1 MDFNTMSCLVFAYR
15 SYLPRMAFAHIIL
28 FLARNAGAPDEVSQ
42 FDADLKKIGSQT
54 PGVFPNFRKT

>member
-1 MDFNTMSCLVFAYR
+1 
-15 SYLPRMAFAHIIL
+15 MAFAHLIL
-28 FLARNAGAPDEVSQ
+28 FLVRNAAAPDEVSQ